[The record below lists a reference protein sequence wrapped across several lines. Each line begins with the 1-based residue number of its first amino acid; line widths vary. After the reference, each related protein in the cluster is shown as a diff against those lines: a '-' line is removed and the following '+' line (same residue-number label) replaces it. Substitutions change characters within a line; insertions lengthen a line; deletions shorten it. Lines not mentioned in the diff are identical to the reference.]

1 LGPGSAA
8 VESLGCS
15 AGPPVRGRRRGQLCG
30 SHCLSAV
37 TAWGA
42 PARSWQVPSESVG
55 VGVIA
60 RSRGWEQL
68 PPLGTPTAA
77 GGGRLNLASSRT
89 IQYRFPPPLG
99 GLEAAIPGGGVR
111 AIARASGRP
120 GGPAAAPPPES
131 AGWRASGPEEW
142 RRAYV
147 GSWIDGCR
155 RPFPGDCVQS
165 SPRSAAS
172 PLRSRRFDS
181 SVGVRVGLL
190 IPKATG

>member
-1 LGPGSAA
+1 M
-8 VESLGCS
+8 
-15 AGPPVRGRRRGQLCG
+15 RGRHRGHLYG
-30 SHCLSAV
+30 SHCLGAV
-37 TAWGA
+37 TTWGA
-42 PARSWQVPSESVG
+42 PARSLAGSVRVSRRRGDSKVP
-55 VGVIA
+55 
-60 RSRGWEQL
+60 W
-68 PPLGTPTAA
+68 LGAVAPRLGSPTAA

-147 GSWIDGCR
+147 GSWVVGCR

-172 PLRSRRFDS
+172 PLQSRRFDS
-181 SVGVRVGLL
+181 LVGVRVGLL